1 MIPSILT
8 KVDCLIQQDIVSARH
23 LVLNGNFFQYHVL
36 FSELFS
42 VFQLPLESGL
52 NFLLP
57 HPGSFFLWTE
67 RVFPLHFFH
76 HRRFPHQKYWI
87 SCSVEET
94 QCLYLRG
101 QLLLVIDVVVGE
113 HEVADGQSE
122 ERDGDGDAE
131 EEGPGDL
138 LVVHPGDH
146 HLRVQAGVVA
156 GEVESLP
163 GEGVGEL

>member
-1 MIPSILT
+1 M
-8 KVDCLIQQDIVSARH
+8 
-23 LVLNGNFFQYHVL
+23 
-36 FSELFS
+36 
-42 VFQLPLESGL
+42 

-57 HPGSFFLWTE
+57 HPGCFFLWTE

-76 HRRFPHQKYWI
+76 HRGFSHQKYLI
-87 SCSVEET
+87 TCSVEET

>member
-1 MIPSILT
+1 M
-8 KVDCLIQQDIVSARH
+8 
-23 LVLNGNFFQYHVL
+23 
-36 FSELFS
+36 
-42 VFQLPLESGL
+42 

-57 HPGSFFLWTE
+57 HPGGFFLGTE
-67 RVFPLHFFH
+67 RVFPLNFFH
-76 HRRFPHQKYWI
+76 HRRFSHQKYLI
-87 SCSVEET
+87 TCSVEET